1 MPALPWAQ
9 RRSVEPGR
17 TYVAMASRLPL
28 KRRRSIP
35 GFLRDALA
43 IRRQLAGADG
53 MVGYALDAE
62 LARKTF
68 WTFSV
73 REDQASLDAFA
84 SSDPHRAIIRRLR
97 PLMGPTRFEFFPI
110 PGSDLPLTWDQMKA
124 PVQGMQT
131 PDSTHA
137 GEGRGPAAP
146 NARGRRGGRSQGR

>member
-1 MPALPWAQ
+1 M
-9 RRSVEPGR
+9 
-17 TYVAMASRLPL
+17 AMASRLPL

-43 IRRQLAGADG
+43 IRRQLARADG

-73 REDQASLDAFA
+73 WDDQASLDAFA

-97 PLMGPTRFEFFPI
+97 PLMGPTYFEFFQI

-124 PVQGMQT
+124 PVRGTQT
-131 PDSTHA
+131 PDGTRA
-137 GEGRGPAAP
+137 GESRGPTAP
-146 NARGRRGGRSQGR
+146 NARGHRGGRSQG

>member
-1 MPALPWAQ
+1 
-9 RRSVEPGR
+9 
-17 TYVAMASRLPL
+17 MASRLPL

-43 IRRQLAGADG
+43 IRRQLARADG

-73 REDQASLDAFA
+73 WEDQASLDAFA

-97 PLMGPTRFEFFPI
+97 PLMGPTRFEFFQI

-124 PVQGMQT
+124 PVRGTQPPG
-131 PDSTHA
+131 STRA

-146 NARGRRGGRSQGR
+146 DAREHRDGRSQG

>member
-1 MPALPWAQ
+1 MPALPWAP
-9 RRSVEPGR
+9 RRAVEPDR

-35 GFLRDALA
+35 GFLRDAVA
-43 IRRQLAGADG
+43 IRRQLARADG

-73 REDQASLDAFA
+73 WEDQASLDAFA

-97 PLMGPTRFEFFPI
+97 PLIADDHEI
-110 PGSDLPLTWDQMKA
+110 P
-124 PVQGMQT
+124 
-131 PDSTHA
+131 
-137 GEGRGPAAP
+137 
-146 NARGRRGGRSQGR
+146 

>member
-1 MPALPWAQ
+1 
-9 RRSVEPGR
+9 
-17 TYVAMASRLPL
+17 MASRLPL
-28 KRRRSIP
+28 KRHRSIP

-43 IRRQLAGADG
+43 IRRQLARADG

-73 REDQASLDAFA
+73 WEDQASLDAFA

-97 PLMGPTRFEFFPI
+97 PLMGPTRFEFFQI

-124 PVQGMQT
+124 PVRGTQPPG
-131 PDSTHA
+131 STRA

-146 NARGRRGGRSQGR
+146 DAREHRDGRSQG